1 MKAQKNGYIYNT
13 MNYTNTQTEYTNLL
27 PVVPLRGKAA
37 FPHTNISFE
46 VGRKTT
52 LKAVDRATDGGDRL
66 VFILTQKQTEK
77 DEISTVDL
85 YTVGTV
91 ARIKQVAQ
99 LTGGVVRVLCEG
111 LYRAKARVISFNEE
125 DGCFFGVAEPIV
137 LKRGDEVL
145 EEAYFRTAKELVKD
159 VLAADGKIPKETFT
173 KLERTNDADEYV
185 DIALSAMRV
194 RLEVKQAILEEERL
208 IERLK
213 QFEKCLNDELEI
225 SKIEKKIATA
235 VRQNIDKNQKE
246 YFLREQL
253 KAIHTELGDD
263 GKEED
268 EYRAKILAKTLPKD
282 LEEKCLKEISRMGK
296 MQPSSPE
303 YTVISG
309 YLEQVLSLPWT
320 EETEDTEQLSDCT
333 AVLEKDHYGLEKIKE
348 RITEYLAVLKLTG
361 NMKAPI
367 LCFVGPPGVG
377 KTSIAQS
384 IARALNRKFVRMS
397 LGGIKDEAEIRGH
410 RRTYI
415 GAMPGRILY
424 GMKNAGSIN
433 PVFLLDEI
441 DKITSDIHGDPSG
454 ALLEVLDP
462 EQNATFRDRYI
473 EYPYDLSKVLFI
485 ATANSLDTI
494 PAPLRDRMEIIELS
508 GYTLEEKTEIARRYL
523 VPKQLAANGLTDN
536 NASFTK
542 DGIQT
547 VVEGYTL
554 EAGVRTLERT
564 IGTLC
569 RKIAVQYANDK
580 TLPPVTLN
588 AEMVASFLGSP
599 RYKLENDRFEKELG
613 AVTGLAWT
621 AFGGTTLTV
630 EATLVP
636 GKGEVK
642 LTGKLGEVMKESAL
656 AALSYIRAHAEEYGI
671 PADKFTSFDLHIH
684 VPEGATPKD
693 GPSAGITIATAILSV
708 FSGKKA
714 RGDIA
719 MTGEI
724 TLRGKVLPIGGLK
737 EKALAARRV
746 GIQKVIIPDGNQK
759 DLDEL
764 PEVVKDELTFFP
776 VKSVEEVFKLVLEG
790 GKKTPTKK
798 RAQKATPL
806 PAIPREEPFDSV
818 RCKS

>member
-1 MKAQKNGYIYNT
+1 MENMKEK
-13 MNYTNTQTEYTNLL
+13 TEYTNLL
-27 PVVPLRGKAA
+27 PIVPLRGKVA

-46 VGRKTT
+46 VGRKAT
-52 LKAVDRATDGGDRL
+52 LKAVDRASSGGDRL
-66 VFILTQKQTEK
+66 VFILTQKETEK
-77 DEISTVDL
+77 EDVTTADL
-85 YTVGTV
+85 YTVGCV
-91 ARIKQVAQ
+91 AKIKQVAQ
-99 LTGGVVRVLCEG
+99 LTGGVIRVLCEG
-111 LYRAKARVISFNEE
+111 LYRAKARVISFDEE
-125 DGCFFGVAEPIV
+125 DGCFFGVADPLS

-159 VLAADGKIPKETFT
+159 VLATDGKIPKETFT
-173 KLERTNDADEYV
+173 KLERTQAPDEYV

-213 QFEKCLNDELEI
+213 HFEKCLNDELEI
-225 SKIEKKIATA
+225 SKIEKKIANA

-268 EYRAKILAKTLPKD
+268 EYREKILAKNLPKA

-303 YTVISG
+303 YTVITG
-309 YLEQVLSLPWT
+309 YLEQVLALPWT
-320 EETEDTEQLSDCT
+320 EETEDTEQLVDCT
-333 AVLEKDHYGLEKIKE
+333 AVLEADHYGLEKIKE

-384 IARALNRKFVRMS
+384 IARALRRNFVRMS

-441 DKITSDIHGDPSG
+441 DKITSDMHGDPSG

-462 EQNATFRDRYI
+462 EQNSTFRDRYI

-536 NASFTK
+536 NVHFTLEGVK
-542 DGIQT
+542 AAI
-547 VVEGYTL
+547 EGYTM

-580 TLPPVTLN
+580 TLPLVTLDKD
-588 AEMVASFLGSP
+588 MVASFLGAP
-599 RYKLENDRFEKELG
+599 RYKPETDRFEKELG

-621 AFGGTTLTV
+621 AYGGTTLTV

-656 AALSYIRAHAEEYGI
+656 AALTYIRANAEKYGI

-708 FSGKKA
+708 FSGRKVK
-714 RGDIA
+714 GDIA

-737 EKALAARRV
+737 EKSLAARRV
-746 GIQKVIIPDGNQK
+746 GIEKVIIPEGNRK

-764 PEVVKDELTFFP
+764 PQIVKDELTFFP
-776 VKSVEEVFKLVLEG
+776 VKSVEEVFDLVLEG
-790 GKKTPTKK
+790 GKKAPAKK
-798 RAQKATPL
+798 RTPKAKSL
-806 PAIPREEPFDSV
+806 PAIPQEETFNTV
-818 RCKS
+818 RC